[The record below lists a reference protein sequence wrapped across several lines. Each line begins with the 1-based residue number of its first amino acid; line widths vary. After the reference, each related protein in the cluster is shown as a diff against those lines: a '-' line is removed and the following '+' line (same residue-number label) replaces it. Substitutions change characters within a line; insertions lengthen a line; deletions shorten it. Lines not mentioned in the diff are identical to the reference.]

1 MQNTKQ
7 IKKDKNSFKFL
18 FRLHAFPKIPKML
31 GTDTYEK
38 IYFKHHRQMKIQQIL
53 AFWSNREIKMLQNIV
68 IRLNYENIMPL
79 MPKTPLEICKE
90 VNVSPG

>member
-38 IYFKHHRQMKIQQIL
+38 IYFKHHRQIKIQQI
-53 AFWSNREIKMLQNIV
+53 IV

-79 MPKTPLEICKE
+79 MPKIPLEICKE